1 MTIAISGWLSQ
12 KDDKFQE
19 WQHLIDDLR
28 DTGSGLYDFRWE
40 STVPSSILGGLACG
54 AKNAVKSVL
63 GVRSISKN
71 FLRIGG
77 KALGLISV
85 LIGGYQVYNG
95 IAKVFKKSKA
105 NAKVA
110 GALLACS
117 LALRDPF
124 KS

>member
-12 KDDKFQE
+12 QDDKFQD

-28 DTGSGLYDFRWE
+28 DTGSSLYDFRWE

-54 AKNAVKSVL
+54 AKNAVKSTL
-63 GVRSISKN
+63 GVRSIAKN
-71 FLRIGG
+71 FLSIGS
-77 KALGLISV
+77 KSLGIISV
-85 LIGGYQVYNG
+85 LLGGYEVYSG

-110 GALLACS
+110 G
-117 LALRDPF
+117 
-124 KS
+124 